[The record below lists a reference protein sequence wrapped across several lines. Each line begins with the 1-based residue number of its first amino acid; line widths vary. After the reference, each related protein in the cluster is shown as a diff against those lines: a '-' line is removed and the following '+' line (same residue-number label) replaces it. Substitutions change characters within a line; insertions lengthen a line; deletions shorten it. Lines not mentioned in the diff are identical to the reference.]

1 MKTPCVVYFAKSLLY
16 FAETFN
22 ATTSRGE
29 RIFGR
34 ISQNSMSDPARI
46 ILEID
51 GIDFETPDNLSYAG
65 ARRWVIEQIKSLGY
79 FVIEK

>member
-1 MKTPCVVYFAKSLLY
+1 
-16 FAETFN
+16 
-22 ATTSRGE
+22 
-29 RIFGR
+29 
-34 ISQNSMSDPARI
+34 MSDPARI